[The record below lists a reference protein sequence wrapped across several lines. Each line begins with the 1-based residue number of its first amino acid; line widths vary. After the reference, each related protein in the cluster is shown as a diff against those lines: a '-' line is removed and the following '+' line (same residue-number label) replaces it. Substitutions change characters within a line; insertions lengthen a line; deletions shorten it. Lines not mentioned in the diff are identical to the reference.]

1 MLNVLR
7 TKTLLNPP
15 LYPINTETLQN
26 NVIWYIDVFGYY
38 GSIIYTWSVKIPRSI
53 NVNRLFPRLNRR
65 ILWIFIAVL
74 KLESIKVVIFLS
86 IQVPYK
92 HTTCIPRWDD
102 RFNVVS
108 TWNTRGVFVGLT
120 IPCIMFGHFSIL
132 CMKG

>member
-7 TKTLLNPP
+7 TKILLNPP

-26 NVIWYIDVFGYY
+26 NVIWYVFGYY
-38 GSIIYTWSVKIPRSI
+38 GSIIYTWSVKFPRST
-53 NVNRLFPRLNRR
+53 NVNRLFPRHNRQ

-92 HTTCIPRWDD
+92 HTTCIPRV
-102 RFNVVS
+102 FNAVS
-108 TWNTRGVFVGLT
+108 MWNTRGVFVGLT
-120 IPCIMFGHFSIL
+120 IPCIMFGHFSTV